1 LQRQLCVTLRL
12 RAFAVKFLPCLKFPP
27 MISYYFNLF
36 GVLMFAM
43 SGALAASDKNMY
55 RDLFGLTF
63 TGFATA
69 VGGGTLRDIILGAH
83 PIAWVDDNNYLVA
96 ITIGIVLSVLFRK
109 PLNRIPKTLLVF
121 DTIGIAIYTIIGM
134 KNALALNVAPLAAV
148 VMGLFTAVMGGVI
161 RDTLIN
167 EIPQIFRKEIYATA
181 CIAGALVYLA
191 LKYTVL
197 PDIWSAVVS
206 ILTIIVIR
214 LTAVKFKW
222 SLPTF
227 DM

>member
-1 LQRQLCVTLRL
+1 
-12 RAFAVKFLPCLKFPP
+12 

-36 GVLMFAM
+36 GVVMFAI

-55 RDLFGLTF
+55 KDLFGVSF
-63 TGFATA
+63 TAFATA

-83 PIAWVDDNNYLVA
+83 PIAWVADNNYLIA
-96 ITIGIVLSVLFRK
+96 ITAGIVLMIIFRK
-109 PLNRIPKTLLVF
+109 LLVKIPKILLVF

-134 KNALALNVAPLAAV
+134 EKALALDVAPLAAV

-181 CIAGALVYLA
+181 CIAGAAVYLL
-191 LKYTVL
+191 LKYTAL
-197 PDIWSAVVS
+197 TDLWCAITG
-206 ILTIIVIR
+206 ILTIIAVR
-214 LTAVKFKW
+214 LAAIKFRW
-222 SLPTF
+222 ALPKVEI
-227 DM
+227 

>member
-1 LQRQLCVTLRL
+1 
-12 RAFAVKFLPCLKFPP
+12 

-36 GVLMFAM
+36 GVVMFAI

-55 RDLFGLTF
+55 KDLFGVSF
-63 TGFATA
+63 TAFATA

-83 PIAWVDDNNYLVA
+83 PIAWVSDNNYLIA
-96 ITIGIVLSVLFRK
+96 ITAGIVIMIILRK
-109 PLNRIPKTLLVF
+109 QLVKIPKILLVF

-134 KNALALNVAPLAAV
+134 EKALALNVAPLAAV

-181 CIAGALVYLA
+181 CIAGALVYLL
-191 LKYTVL
+191 LKYTSL
-197 PDIWSAVVS
+197 PDIWSAVIS
-206 ILTIIVIR
+206 ISTIIVVR
-214 LTAVKFKW
+214 LAAVKFRW
-222 SLPTF
+222 SLPKVEI
-227 DM
+227 

>member
-1 LQRQLCVTLRL
+1 
-12 RAFAVKFLPCLKFPP
+12 

-36 GVLMFAM
+36 GVLMFAI

-55 RDLFGLTF
+55 KDLFGLSF

-69 VGGGTLRDIILGAH
+69 VGGGTLRDIILGA
-83 PIAWVDDNNYLVA
+83 PIVWVYDNNYLIV
-96 ITIGIVLSVLFRK
+96 ITVGIVLTVIFRK
-109 PLNRIPKTLLVF
+109 LLVKIPKILLVF

-134 KNALALNVAPLAAV
+134 KKALAMDVAPLAAV

-181 CIAGALVYLA
+181 CIAGALVYLV
-191 LKYTVL
+191 LRYTDL
-197 PDIWSAVVS
+197 PDIWSGVIS
-206 ILTIIVIR
+206 IVTIIIVR
-214 LTAVKFKW
+214 LAAVKIKW
-222 SLPTF
+222 SLPKF
-227 DM
+227 HVEK

>member
-1 LQRQLCVTLRL
+1 
-12 RAFAVKFLPCLKFPP
+12 

-43 SGALAASDKNMY
+43 SGALAALDKNMY
-55 RDLFGLTF
+55 KDLFGISF

-83 PIAWVDDNNYLVA
+83 PIAWVADNNYLIA
-96 ITIGIVLSVLFRK
+96 ITAGIILMIIFRK
-109 PLNRIPKTLLVF
+109 QLHRIPKILLVF
-121 DTIGIAIYTIIGM
+121 DSIGIAIYTIIGM
-134 KNALALNVAPLAAV
+134 EKALALDVAPLAAV

-181 CIAGALVYLA
+181 CIAGALVYLL
-191 LKYTVL
+191 LKYSSL
-197 PDIWSAVVS
+197 PEIWSAVIS
-206 ILTIIVIR
+206 IVTIIAIR
-214 LTAVKFKW
+214 LAAVKFRW
-222 SLPTF
+222 
-227 DM
+227 

>member
-1 LQRQLCVTLRL
+1 
-12 RAFAVKFLPCLKFPP
+12 

-43 SGALAASDKNMY
+43 SGALAALDKNMY
-55 RDLFGLTF
+55 KDLFGISF

-83 PIAWVDDNNYLVA
+83 PIAWVADNNYLIA
-96 ITIGIVLSVLFRK
+96 ITAGIILMIIFRK
-109 PLNRIPKTLLVF
+109 QLHRIPKILLVF
-121 DTIGIAIYTIIGM
+121 DSIGIAIYTIIGM
-134 KNALALNVAPLAAV
+134 EKALALDVAPLAAV

-181 CIAGALVYLA
+181 CIAGALVYLL
-191 LKYTVL
+191 LKYSSL
-197 PDIWSAVVS
+197 PEIWSAVIS
-206 ILTIIVIR
+206 IVTIIAIR
-214 LTAVKFKW
+214 LAAVKFRW
-222 SLPTF
+222 SLPKL
-227 DM
+227 DI

>member
-1 LQRQLCVTLRL
+1 
-12 RAFAVKFLPCLKFPP
+12 

-36 GVLMFAM
+36 GVLMFAI
-43 SGALAASDKNMY
+43 SGAFAASDKNMY
-55 RDLFGLTF
+55 KDLFGLSF

-83 PIAWVDDNNYLVA
+83 PIAWVADNNYLIA
-96 ITIGIVLSVLFRK
+96 ISIGIVITVIFRK
-109 PLNRIPKTLLVF
+109 QLVRIPKILLVF

-134 KNALALNVAPLAAV
+134 EKALALNVAPLAAV
-148 VMGLFTAVMGGVI
+148 VMGLFSAVMGGVI

-181 CIAGALVYLA
+181 CIAGALVYLL

-197 PDIWSAVVS
+197 PDIWSAVIS
-206 ILTIIVIR
+206 IVTIIAVR
-214 LTAVKFKW
+214 LTAVRFKW
-222 SLPTF
+222 SLPKF
-227 DM
+227 EV